1 MKHLYSLLIFMVF
14 FISCK
19 TEKEIDVSSLEE
31 QKYLAPVKEQIE
43 AYNARNLE
51 RFINCYS
58 EDIIIED
65 AQCKIMMQGHDQM
78 RDLYGKLFSESPN
91 LNAKI
96 LSRFQVGEYVFD
108 KEHATGINLEGY
120 PPEVFSAA
128 IYHVKN
134 EKIVHVRLIM

>member
-19 TEKEIDVSSLEE
+19 TEKEVEIASIEE
-31 QKYLAPVKEQIE
+31 QKYLVPVKEQIE
-43 AYNARNLE
+43 AYNARDLE

-58 EDIIIED
+58 EDVVIED
-65 AQCKIMMQGHDQM
+65 AKCNIMMQGHDQM

-108 KEHATGINLEGY
+108 KEHVTGFILEGY
-120 PPEVFSAA
+120 PPEMFSAA
-128 IYHVKN
+128 VYHIRN